1 MKILGIPD
9 KFSVETESGI
19 EGDAKLRFEE
29 SDSSLCVYL
38 SSNTEKPRFVRLTW
52 YTETDTDAL
61 LLGDTWER
69 SYGDLAWEI
78 LASKFVAPWYFL
90 CQQDDDIT
98 AVGVKVRPNAF
109 VSFTVTPTEIS
120 AMLDVRNG
128 GSGVELGGREL
139 LAAEFVGQKYS
150 GSPYQALSDFCGV
163 MCNDPILPNQP
174 IYGGNNWYYAY
185 GKSSK
190 NEILNDALYQSELAG
205 DAENR
210 PFMVIDD
217 GWQINPHMG
226 PWVPNES
233 FGDMTEIARQ
243 MKNIGVR
250 PGIWVRFLDDKN
262 NDIPLDWRLSGCEA
276 AKGKLD
282 PTIPQVKEYIASVI
296 ATIKKWGYEL
306 IKHDFTFYDVFGAY
320 SFRFSNEK
328 VGYDGWSFYDKTKTT
343 AEILK
348 ELYKL
353 ILDCAGDT
361 LILGC
366 NTVSHLSAGLVHIY
380 RTGDDTSGTD
390 WQRVCKYG
398 VNTLAFRLAQHK
410 KFYAVDADCVGIKDI
425 PWSDNVKWLELLAKS
440 GTPLF
445 VSLPKDSL
453 DSEQFSIMQRAY
465 ERASKQEDVLIPIDW
480 EENKVPE
487 VWSVNG
493 EINHFDWNY
502 IEPRE

>member
-1 MKILGIPD
+1 MMNLGIPD
-9 KFSVETESGI
+9 KVSIETESKI
-19 EGDAKLRFEE
+19 EGDAKVRFEK
-29 SDSSLCVYL
+29 SDSSLCVYI
-38 SSNTEKPRFVRLTW
+38 SSKLEKPRFVTLTW
-52 YTETDTDAL
+52 YTETDVNAM

-69 SYGDLAWEI
+69 SYGDLAWKKLSSE
-78 LASKFVAPWYFL
+78 FVAPWYFL
-90 CQQDDDIT
+90 CNHDDVIT

-109 VSFTVTPTEIS
+109 VSFTVTPTEVS
-120 AMLDVRNG
+120 ATLDIRNG

-139 LAAEFVGQKYS
+139 LAAEFVWKKYS
-150 GSPYQALSDFCGV
+150 GPVFDALSDFCGV
-163 MCNDPILPNQP
+163 MCDDPLPLEQP
-174 IYGGNNWYYAY
+174 VYGGNNWYYAY

-190 NEILNDALYQSELAG
+190 DEILNDALYQSKLAG
-205 DAENR
+205 DANNR

-217 GWQINPHMG
+217 GWQINEHMG
-226 PWVPNES
+226 PWIANEY
-233 FGDMTEIARQ
+233 FGDMAEIATQ
-243 MKNIGVR
+243 MKKMGVR
-250 PGIWVRFLDDKN
+250 PGVWVRFLDDAN
-262 NDIPLDWRLSGCEA
+262 EVIPNEWRLPERGSEKA
-276 AKGKLD
+276 KLD
-282 PTIPQVKEYIASVI
+282 PTVPQVKDYIASVI
-296 ATIKKWGYEL
+296 KTINKWGFEL
-306 IKHDFTFYDVFGAY
+306 IKHDFTFFDIFGAY
-320 SFRFSNEK
+320 SYDFSKKK
-328 VGYDGWSFYDKTKTT
+328 VGYDGWNFHDRTKTN

-353 ILDCAGDT
+353 ILDCAEDS
-361 LILGC
+361 LVLGC

-380 RTGDDTSGTD
+380 RIGDDTSGID

-453 DSEQFSIMQRAY
+453 DSEQFSIMQQAY
-465 ERASKQEDVLIPIDW
+465 KRASTQEDVLIPIDW
-480 EENKVPE
+480 EENKVPT

-493 EINHFDWNY
+493 EIKHFDWNY